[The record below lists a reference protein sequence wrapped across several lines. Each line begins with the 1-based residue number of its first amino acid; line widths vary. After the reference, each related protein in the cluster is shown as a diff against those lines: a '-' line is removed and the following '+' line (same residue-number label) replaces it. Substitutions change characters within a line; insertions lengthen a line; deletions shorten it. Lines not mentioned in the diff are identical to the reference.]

1 MAEVFNKDLKE
12 IVHDNMMIYFN
23 EINTNR
29 QIPDIRD
36 GLKPIQR
43 KILYIMYKN
52 GYRSDKKFAKS
63 ARIAGDTTILHPHS
77 NDGIYDSAVNMVTP
91 FSMNQPLIEGHGA
104 FGSITGA
111 SAAASRYCL
120 TGEHI
125 VDMSNGE
132 LVRIKDIVPHSEL
145 NSDNKIDKVVMDFR
159 RKQVKAI
166 KFFNSG
172 KHNVMELNTNAGK
185 TIKATPNHPLL
196 TVIKHPTKGLDF
208 KWKTMDEIEKGD
220 YLINRTMIKNDLK
233 DFRSK
238 NLNENEKES
247 FKKWG
252 EILSNKYFN
261 RTLDPEYGVLMR
273 SIETEKSLPN
283 KVLEACLGYKR
294 EFLLELF
301 KQDGFI
307 VDNIGLVIES
317 HSKRFLQEIATLLSQ
332 FGIYSV
338 ISLFSDSDYRLQI
351 QDIHS
356 LKNLSK
362 HLIKDDDLFKDKIDE
377 IIDMYRNLES
387 NNPYQVIPYL
397 DEVLDERKMT
407 SYLYPELFNTRKNF
421 LNNFNLLEEE
431 YGIEI
436 EERDH
441 LMLFISKY
449 LDNYTY
455 FEQVESIEE
464 LDEEEVVYSIKVD
477 TDDHSFM
484 SEGFIHHNTE
494 MRLNKFSE
502 RNLLDNINDNAVNMV
517 KNFDGSMLEPL
528 VLPSKLP
535 YVLVNGSFGI
545 GGGGHRSDLPPHS
558 TEDVINITI
567 DRIKNP
573 NKKLKTLIK
582 DNKFKPQFPYGGEA
596 FCDDLEKCYRTGK
609 GSMLL
614 RSVVEK
620 DESKMT
626 LTIKEIPYNVTLT
639 RVKEAIR
646 EAHKEEQLDG
656 LKNIS
661 DGTQNGDVRL
671 ILQYTKSSDLDLALN
686 QLYKVKTITSRVN
699 FDVKLVDNNKLVET
713 NLLGIIDRWIEFRQS
728 TVKRF
733 KSFKIKDLR
742 SRIHIIEGLLVVLDS
757 KNIDELI
764 KIVKSGKGKDDI
776 IDVVSK
782 KFGISH
788 AQASYVAEMKLYTI
802 NNLEINKLVEEK
814 KEKEKIVNEEM
825 VYMKDVS
832 KLNDLII
839 NEMKE
844 IKKDKNT
851 LKPSRLT
858 KYSDIDFKNDNKELL
873 IKDEDFM
880 CIITRQNKIK
890 KVKDEIS
897 KPQKRNGKGISIGKL
912 SDGDIPLNIF
922 NANSKD
928 NLFLITD
935 TGKIFYDK
943 VYEFPEI
950 KSLNNFGKDISRF
963 VKNEKIIKAFT
974 LTDEEFKDPD
984 TAFVV
989 TTALNKT
996 KMVMVEEIKKSGV
1009 ILMKL
1014 NEDDKVINVHNVH
1027 SKKPFNLIAVSEKG
1041 NAIRFS
1047 SELIPVQNR
1056 NTIGSSI
1063 FSNTTIN
1070 KGNKVASTVVDSGQ
1084 DKMLIVTH
1092 KGLAKQIMTEDIPV
1106 KSRMIKGVIAAK
1118 FKNEKDSVMYISM
1131 IDDEEDN
1138 LLLVTENKT
1147 INVPLK
1153 EINTYKRT
1161 TYGNPVMKLNDN
1173 EFCID
1178 SSVIKHN

>member
-1 MAEVFNKDLKE
+1 MAEVFDKDLKE

-145 NSDNKIDKVVMDFR
+145 NSDNKIDKTVMDFR
-159 RKQVKAI
+159 RKPVKAI

-172 KHNVMELNTNAGK
+172 KHKVMELNTNAGK

-208 KWKTMDEIEKGD
+208 KWKTMDEIEEGD

-233 DFRSK
+233 DFKSK

-273 SIETEKSLPN
+273 SVETEKSLPN
-283 KVLEACLGYKR
+283 KILEACLGYKR

-338 ISLFSDSDYRLQI
+338 ISLFSDSNYRLQI

-362 HLIKDDDLFKDKIDE
+362 HLIKDDDLFKDKIDT

-387 NNPYQVIPYL
+387 NNLYQVIPYL

-407 SYLYPELFNTRKNF
+407 SYLYPELFNNRKNF
-421 LNNFNLLEEE
+421 LNKFNLLEEE

-484 SEGFIHHNTE
+484 SEGFI
-494 MRLNKFSE
+494 
-502 RNLLDNINDNAVNMV
+502 
-517 KNFDGSMLEPL
+517 
-528 VLPSKLP
+528 
-535 YVLVNGSFGI
+535 
-545 GGGGHRSDLPPHS
+545 
-558 TEDVINITI
+558 
-567 DRIKNP
+567 
-573 NKKLKTLIK
+573 
-582 DNKFKPQFPYGGEA
+582 
-596 FCDDLEKCYRTGK
+596 
-609 GSMLL
+609 
-614 RSVVEK
+614 
-620 DESKMT
+620 
-626 LTIKEIPYNVTLT
+626 
-639 RVKEAIR
+639 
-646 EAHKEEQLDG
+646 
-656 LKNIS
+656 
-661 DGTQNGDVRL
+661 
-671 ILQYTKSSDLDLALN
+671 
-686 QLYKVKTITSRVN
+686 
-699 FDVKLVDNNKLVET
+699 
-713 NLLGIIDRWIEFRQS
+713 
-728 TVKRF
+728 
-733 KSFKIKDLR
+733 
-742 SRIHIIEGLLVVLDS
+742 
-757 KNIDELI
+757 
-764 KIVKSGKGKDDI
+764 
-776 IDVVSK
+776 
-782 KFGISH
+782 
-788 AQASYVAEMKLYTI
+788 
-802 NNLEINKLVEEK
+802 
-814 KEKEKIVNEEM
+814 
-825 VYMKDVS
+825 
-832 KLNDLII
+832 
-839 NEMKE
+839 
-844 IKKDKNT
+844 
-851 LKPSRLT
+851 
-858 KYSDIDFKNDNKELL
+858 
-873 IKDEDFM
+873 
-880 CIITRQNKIK
+880 
-890 KVKDEIS
+890 
-897 KPQKRNGKGISIGKL
+897 
-912 SDGDIPLNIF
+912 
-922 NANSKD
+922 
-928 NLFLITD
+928 
-935 TGKIFYDK
+935 
-943 VYEFPEI
+943 
-950 KSLNNFGKDISRF
+950 
-963 VKNEKIIKAFT
+963 
-974 LTDEEFKDPD
+974 
-984 TAFVV
+984 
-989 TTALNKT
+989 
-996 KMVMVEEIKKSGV
+996 
-1009 ILMKL
+1009 
-1014 NEDDKVINVHNVH
+1014 
-1027 SKKPFNLIAVSEKG
+1027 
-1041 NAIRFS
+1041 
-1047 SELIPVQNR
+1047 
-1056 NTIGSSI
+1056 
-1063 FSNTTIN
+1063 
-1070 KGNKVASTVVDSGQ
+1070 
-1084 DKMLIVTH
+1084 
-1092 KGLAKQIMTEDIPV
+1092 
-1106 KSRMIKGVIAAK
+1106 
-1118 FKNEKDSVMYISM
+1118 
-1131 IDDEEDN
+1131 
-1138 LLLVTENKT
+1138 
-1147 INVPLK
+1147 
-1153 EINTYKRT
+1153 
-1161 TYGNPVMKLNDN
+1161 
-1173 EFCID
+1173 
-1178 SSVIKHN
+1178 

>member
-1 MAEVFNKDLKE
+1 MAEVFKKDLKD

-125 VDMSNGE
+125 VELNNGE
-132 LVRIKDIVPHSEL
+132 MRRIKNIFP
-145 NSDNKIDKVVMDFR
+145 NSDLDSTNDINIEVKDHM
-159 RKQVKAI
+159 RKTVKAS

-172 KHNVMELNTNAGK
+172 RHEVMELKTNAGK
-185 TIKATPNHPLL
+185 TITATPNHPLL
-196 TVIKHPTKGLDF
+196 TVSRHPEKGLEFNWKVMYHIEEGDF
-208 KWKTMDEIEKGD
+208 
-220 YLINRTMIKNDLK
+220 LVNRTMLK
-233 DFRSK
+233 DELSTSRNKLNK
-238 NLNENEKES
+238 NEIDS
-247 FKKWG
+247 FIEWG
-252 EILSNKYFN
+252 HVISHKNFLDN
-261 RTLDPEYGVLMR
+261 TDPEYQILMR
-273 SIETEKSLPN
+273 GFEMG
-283 KVLEACLGYKR
+283 KVVPDKILEACLGYKR

-301 KQDGFI
+301 KHDASI
-307 VDNIGLVIES
+307 VDNIGMVMEGLSE
-317 HSKRFLQEIATLLSQ
+317 RFMQDISTILSQ
-332 FGIYSV
+332 FGIYSTITEYSEDV
-338 ISLFSDSDYRLQI
+338 YRLQI

-356 LKNLSK
+356 LKNLDNR
-362 HLIKDDDLFKDKIDE
+362 LLKDEDIFNGKIQKV
-377 IIDMYRNLES
+377 INMYRNSVGSSKYQNIPFLED
-387 NNPYQVIPYL
+387 IL
-397 DEVLDERKMT
+397 EERKLT
-407 SYLYPELFNTRKNF
+407 SYFEPDLFNTRKGF
-421 LNNFNLLEEE
+421 LNNFSLLEEE
-431 YGIEI
+431 YGIQI
-436 EERDH
+436 DDDDP
-441 LMLFISKY
+441 LLLFISKY
-449 LDNYTY
+449 LDNNTY
-455 FEQVESIEE
+455 FEKVESKE
-464 LDEEEVVYSIKVD
+464 LLSGDQEVFSIRVD

-558 TEDVINITI
+558 TEDVVNITI

-573 NKKLKTLIK
+573 QKKLKTLLN
-582 DNKFKPQFPYGGEA
+582 DNNFKPQFPYGGEA

-609 GSMLL
+609 GSLLL

-620 DESKMT
+620 DEKKMT
-626 LTIKEIPYNVTLT
+626 LTITEIPYNVTLT
-639 RVKEAIR
+639 RVKEAIK

-661 DGTQNGDVRL
+661 DGTQNGNVRL

-699 FDVKLVDNNKLVET
+699 FDIKLVDNNKLIET

-764 KIVKSGKGKDDI
+764 KIVKSGKGKEDI

-782 KFGISH
+782 KFNISH

-802 NNLEINKLVEEK
+802 NNLEINKLVDEK
-814 KEKEKIVNEEM
+814 KEKEKIVNDEM

-832 KLNDLII
+832 KLNELII
-839 NEMKE
+839 NEMKD

-851 LKPSRLT
+851 FKPTRIT
-858 KYSDIDFKNDNKELL
+858 KYSDINFKNDNKELL
-873 IKDEDFM
+873 VKDENFM
-880 CIITRQNKIK
+880 CIITKQNKIK

-963 VKNEKIIKAFT
+963 VKNERIIKSFT

-1014 NEDDKVINVHNVH
+1014 NGDDKVINVHNVY
-1027 SKKPFNLIAVSEKG
+1027 SKSPFNLIAISEKG

-1070 KGNKVASTVVDSGQ
+1070 KDNKVASTVVDSGQ

-1118 FKNEKDSVMYISM
+1118 FKHEKDKVMYISM
-1131 IDDEEDN
+1131 INDEEDN

-1173 EFCID
+1173 EFCLD